1 MHVHTHQSNGV
12 KARSKVLGVDIP
24 AKALK
29 AIGVSIDMVKGQR
42 R

>member
-1 MHVHTHQSNGV
+1 MRTHQSNGI

-29 AIGVSIDMVKGQR
+29 AVTVSIDIAKAQR